1 MTDILPITDWS
12 QESVRPALNLV
23 LRRLER
29 LFSKI
34 YKKNVLRVRTVP
46 VITMMDNDLEKV
58 LDKCTPRNMRNFLF
72 TKSVAVYLWR
82 KHMQSKRGVVQRE
95 PEK

>member
-1 MTDILPITDWS
+1 MDILPITDWS

-34 YKKNVLRVRTVP
+34 YKKHVLRVSP
-46 VITMMDNDLEKV
+46 LQITCGSCGAELTFAVVFEK
-58 LDKCTPRNMRNFLF
+58 K
-72 TKSVAVYLWR
+72 K
-82 KHMQSKRGVVQRE
+82 
-95 PEK
+95 

>member
-1 MTDILPITDWS
+1 MRWQKTENTYAFRYMMDILPITDWS

-34 YKKNVLRVRTVP
+34 YKKHVLRVSP
-46 VITMMDNDLEKV
+46 
-58 LDKCTPRNMRNFLF
+58 LF
-72 TKSVAVYLWR
+72 SLTR
-82 KHMQSKRGVVQRE
+82 
-95 PEK
+95 

>member
-1 MTDILPITDWS
+1 MMDILPITDWS

-34 YKKNVLRVRTVP
+34 YKKHVLRVSNT
-46 VITMMDNDLEKV
+46 
-58 LDKCTPRNMRNFLF
+58 F
-72 TKSVAVYLWR
+72 
-82 KHMQSKRGVVQRE
+82 
-95 PEK
+95 